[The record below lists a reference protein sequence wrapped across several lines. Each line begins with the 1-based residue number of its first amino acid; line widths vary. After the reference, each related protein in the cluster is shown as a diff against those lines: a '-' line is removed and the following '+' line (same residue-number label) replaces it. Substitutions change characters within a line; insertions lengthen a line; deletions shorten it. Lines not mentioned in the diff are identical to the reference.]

1 MTQELATEI
10 AAAEQ
15 HLKTLRA
22 RRDALIV
29 RRFEAGESKYRLAKD
44 WNLSENT
51 ITRIV
56 TGVKPGR
63 KRSAESQ
70 RELREQERSPEAGE
84 PV

>member
-63 KRSAESQ
+63 KQHRDSPDEGAEES
-70 RELREQERSPEAGE
+70 EKC
-84 PV
+84 